1 MSKTRTTIA
10 NAVEVHPGLHFNEL
24 VRRLDLAPGQV
35 QYHLKQLRDNDA
47 VIAESLYGRTHYY
60 PPSYSDWERR
70 ALALLRRETAGDI
83 VAYLLVNEQ
92 TRPTVL
98 TDNLDIVR
106 STLEWHL
113 DRLVTHGL
121 VEKDYDGGRVI
132 LRSEAPEETARLLR
146 EADPTLR
153 ERLVDRFTRL
163 VDRLLEG

>member
-1 MSKTRTTIA
+1 MSETRTTIA
-10 NAVEVHPGLHFNEL
+10 DAVELHPGLHFNEI

-35 QYHLKQLRDNDA
+35 QYHLKQLRADDV
-47 VIAESLYGRTHYY
+47 VIAEPLYGRTHYY
-60 PPSYSDWERR
+60 PPSYSEWERR

-83 VAYLLVNEQ
+83 VAYLLVNER
-92 TRPTVL
+92 TRPSVL
-98 TDNLDIVR
+98 TDDLDIAR

-113 DRLVTHGL
+113 DRLMAHDL
-121 VEKDYDGGRVI
+121 VEKEYDGGRVI
-132 LRSEAPEETARLLR
+132 LRPNSPEETARLLR